1 MKAKNIIRT
10 RRYESPCGVLLLG
23 SCGDKLC
30 LCDWQAGKKHRA
42 AVSRRLERRLDA
54 AFEEGTSE
62 VIEQAARQLDEFFAG
77 ARKEFDVPLLLA
89 GTDFQRRVWD
99 ELLRIPFGQTLS
111 YGELA
116 RRIGMPRAVRAVANA
131 NGANAL
137 SVFVPC
143 HRVVGSDHTL
153 TGYAGGLDAKRA
165 LLKLEETTKKIRYG
179 N

>member
-23 SCGDKLC
+23 SCGGRLC
-30 LCDWQAGKKHRA
+30 LCDWQAGKKHRD

-143 HRVVGSDHTL
+143 HRVVGSDRAL

-165 LLKLEETTKKIRYG
+165 LLKLEETTKNIRYG